1 MADGHV
7 SIDTMAELDITVTI
21 QRRVLFRL
29 WLFTVLMRA
38 AQWVYPG
45 HCNLT
50 IEQAEDA
57 T

>member
-7 SIDTMAELDITVTI
+7 SIDTMAQLDITVTI

-38 AQWVYPG
+38 AQLVYPG

-50 IEQAEDA
+50 IEQAEGEA
-57 T
+57 